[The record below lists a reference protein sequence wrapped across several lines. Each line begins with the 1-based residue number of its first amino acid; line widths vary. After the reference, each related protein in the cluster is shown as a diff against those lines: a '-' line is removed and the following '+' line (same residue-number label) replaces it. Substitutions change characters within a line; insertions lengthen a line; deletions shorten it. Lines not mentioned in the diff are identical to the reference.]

1 MNWVIFTVLAAFFQ
15 NLRTSLQKRLNKNLS
30 LVASA
35 YVRFAFALP
44 FALIIFFIN
53 FRSLDIVQIILD
65 QNNFIYYTFLGAIFQ
80 VIFTLLLLYLFKF
93 SNFVVGTS
101 LSKTEVIQIAIFEYI
116 ILKDKLNLFGI
127 IGIIVAT
134 IGVIVITIKDVKLFF
149 RNFFSK
155 VTLIGLTTGL
165 ILGLSVVY
173 FRAAALSLENFSS
186 NFDKAI
192 TTLFFG
198 LFIQTAVVTTYL
210 LIFEKSEFKKFYQNK
225 VEICF
230 TGLAGFLATLSWFF
244 AFTLIQASF
253 VRAVGQIEIL
263 FSYMSSKYLF
273 KEKITFIE
281 IMGIIIFISGQQH
294 YHLKIFHQI
303 LIKQLQLYFLVCL
316 FKLQ

>member
-44 FALIIFFIN
+44 FAFIIFFIN

-192 TTLFFG
+192 ATLFFG

-281 IMGIIIFISGQQH
+281 IMGIVIFISGAT
-294 YHLKIFHQI
+294 LLLLTK
-303 LIKQLQLYFLVCL
+303 
-316 FKLQ
+316 

>member
-127 IGIIVAT
+127 FGIIVAT
-134 IGVIVITIKDVKLFF
+134 IGVIV
-149 RNFFSK
+149 
-155 VTLIGLTTGL
+155 
-165 ILGLSVVY
+165 
-173 FRAAALSLENFSS
+173 
-186 NFDKAI
+186 
-192 TTLFFG
+192 
-198 LFIQTAVVTTYL
+198 
-210 LIFEKSEFKKFYQNK
+210 
-225 VEICF
+225 
-230 TGLAGFLATLSWFF
+230 
-244 AFTLIQASF
+244 
-253 VRAVGQIEIL
+253 
-263 FSYMSSKYLF
+263 
-273 KEKITFIE
+273 
-281 IMGIIIFISGQQH
+281 
-294 YHLKIFHQI
+294 
-303 LIKQLQLYFLVCL
+303 KQL
-316 FKLQ
+316 KM

>member
-44 FALIIFFIN
+44 FALIVFLLN

-127 IGIIVAT
+127 FGIIVAT

-263 FSYMSSKYLF
+263 FSYVSSKYLF

-281 IMGIIIFISGQQH
+281 IMGIIIFISGAT
-294 YHLKIFHQI
+294 LLLLTK
-303 LIKQLQLYFLVCL
+303 
-316 FKLQ
+316 

>member
-1 MNWVIFTVLAAFFQ
+1 MNWVVFTILAAFFQ
-15 NLRTSLQKRLNKNLS
+15 NLRTSLQKKLNKDLS

-44 FALIIFFIN
+44 FAFIIFFIN

-127 IGIIVAT
+127 FGIIVAT
-134 IGVIVITIKDVKLFF
+134 IGVIVITIKDVKLFL

-281 IMGIIIFISGQQH
+281 IMGIIIFISGAT
-294 YHLKIFHQI
+294 LLLLTK
-303 LIKQLQLYFLVCL
+303 
-316 FKLQ
+316 

>member
-44 FALIIFFIN
+44 FAFIIFFIN

-225 VEICF
+225 VEICL

-273 KEKITFIE
+273 KEKITLIE
-281 IMGIIIFISGQQH
+281 IMGIIIFISGAT
-294 YHLKIFHQI
+294 LL
-303 LIKQLQLYFLVCL
+303 LITK
-316 FKLQ
+316 

>member
-44 FALIIFFIN
+44 FAFIIFFIN

-155 VTLIGLTTGL
+155 VTLIGLTTGM

-225 VEICF
+225 VEICL

-281 IMGIIIFISGQQH
+281 IMGIIIFISGAT
-294 YHLKIFHQI
+294 LL
-303 LIKQLQLYFLVCL
+303 LITK
-316 FKLQ
+316 

>member
-1 MNWVIFTVLAAFFQ
+1 MNWVIFTILAAFFQ

-44 FALIIFFIN
+44 FAFIIFFIN
-53 FRSLDIVQIILD
+53 FRSLDVVQIILD

-281 IMGIIIFISGQQH
+281 IMGIMIFISGAT
-294 YHLKIFHQI
+294 LLLLTK
-303 LIKQLQLYFLVCL
+303 
-316 FKLQ
+316 

>member
-44 FALIIFFIN
+44 FAFIIFFIN
-53 FRSLDIVQIILD
+53 FRNLDIVQIILD

-134 IGVIVITIKDVKLFF
+134 IGVIVITIKDIKLFF

-281 IMGIIIFISGQQH
+281 IMGIIIFISGAT
-294 YHLKIFHQI
+294 LLLLTK
-303 LIKQLQLYFLVCL
+303 
-316 FKLQ
+316 

>member
-44 FALIIFFIN
+44 FALIVFLLN

-127 IGIIVAT
+127 FGIIVAT
-134 IGVIVITIKDVKLFF
+134 IGVIVITIKDVKLFL

-281 IMGIIIFISGQQH
+281 IMGIIIFISGAT
-294 YHLKIFHQI
+294 LLLLSK
-303 LIKQLQLYFLVCL
+303 
-316 FKLQ
+316 

>member
-44 FALIIFFIN
+44 FALIVFLLN
-53 FRSLDIVQIILD
+53 FRSLDIFQIILD

-127 IGIIVAT
+127 FGIIVAT
-134 IGVIVITIKDVKLFF
+134 IGVIVITIKDVKLFL

-263 FSYMSSKYLF
+263 FSYVSSKYLF

-281 IMGIIIFISGQQH
+281 IMGIIIFISGAT
-294 YHLKIFHQI
+294 LLLLTK
-303 LIKQLQLYFLVCL
+303 
-316 FKLQ
+316 

>member
-44 FALIIFFIN
+44 FAFIIFFIN

-101 LSKTEVIQIAIFEYI
+101 LSKTEVIQIATFEYI

-225 VEICF
+225 VEICL

-281 IMGIIIFISGQQH
+281 IMGIIIFISGAT
-294 YHLKIFHQI
+294 LL
-303 LIKQLQLYFLVCL
+303 LITK
-316 FKLQ
+316 

>member
-281 IMGIIIFISGQQH
+281 IMGIIIFISGAT
-294 YHLKIFHQI
+294 LLLLTK
-303 LIKQLQLYFLVCL
+303 
-316 FKLQ
+316 

>member
-44 FALIIFFIN
+44 FAFIIFFIN

-127 IGIIVAT
+127 FGIIVAT

-210 LIFEKSEFKKFYQNK
+210 LTFEKSEFKKFYQNK
-225 VEICF
+225 VEICL

-281 IMGIIIFISGQQH
+281 IMGIIIFISGAT
-294 YHLKIFHQI
+294 LL
-303 LIKQLQLYFLVCL
+303 LITK
-316 FKLQ
+316 